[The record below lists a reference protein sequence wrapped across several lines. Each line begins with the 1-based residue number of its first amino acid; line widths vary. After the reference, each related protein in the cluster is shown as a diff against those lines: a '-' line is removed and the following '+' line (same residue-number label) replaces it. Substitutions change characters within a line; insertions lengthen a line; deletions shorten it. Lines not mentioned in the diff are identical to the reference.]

1 MGPLY
6 AKRHYQT
13 RKNPTQIF
21 TIHSEYRLQKRTTT
35 LASFKRQIRNY
46 LSDSDN
52 DSLIT
57 SKYLIYVNDSMPN
70 NTLRDINT
78 SVKVIT
84 LSSLYSILS
93 LREMSIIDFAEI
105 ADTDTEGYSVS
116 SSNVW

>member
-1 MGPLY
+1 
-6 AKRHYQT
+6 
-13 RKNPTQIF
+13 
-21 TIHSEYRLQKRTTT
+21 
-35 LASFKRQIRNY
+35 
-46 LSDSDN
+46 
-52 DSLIT
+52 
-57 SKYLIYVNDSMPN
+57 MPN